1 MKKLKIYL
9 AITLL
14 ITINSGFTMKKAKS
28 IEQEN
33 PNIQVAT
40 FAGGCFWCMQSPYD
54 ELPGVISTTV
64 GYTGGHI
71 ENPTYEQVCADT
83 TGHAE
88 AVQIVFDSTKTTYS
102 ELLEVF
108 WRNINPTT
116 VNQQFSDYGTQYRTA
131 IFYHDETQK
140 KLALQSKE
148 ALEASGK
155 FDAPIVTEIVP
166 ASVFYPA
173 EENHQ
178 EYYKKNPLH
187 YNMYKT
193 GSGRAGFLKRMWK
206 K

>member
-64 GYTGGHI
+64 GYTGGHV

-178 EYYKKNPLH
+178 MYYKKNPLH
-187 YNMYKT
+187 YNLYKT